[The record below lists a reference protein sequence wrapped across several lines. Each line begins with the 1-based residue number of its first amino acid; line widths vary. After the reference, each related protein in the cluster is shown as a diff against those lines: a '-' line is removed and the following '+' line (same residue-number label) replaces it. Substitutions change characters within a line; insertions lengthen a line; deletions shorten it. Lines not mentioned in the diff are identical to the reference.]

1 MSLSTPP
8 MPSPSASQSHP
19 NDESIDFAELFARV
33 RRGFLFILG
42 LALIG
47 FAVGI
52 FFTLVAT
59 TRQPAVS
66 SLRVTFGFPGFE
78 RGVYPNGSK
87 FQTDDIRAPDVINE
101 AIKRLD
107 LGAQTPDLASKIR
120 GAISITGFVSPNIVK
135 ERDRLR
141 AVGQNLPPYIPDEY
155 EISLSLPR
163 KFPLD
168 VRQRELL
175 LAEIVN
181 TFQEKFRRVY
191 VELPPEFGNAFSSLK
206 GADFVEYELILT
218 KEMQSLSDYLD
229 QKLNNDNNS
238 KETRMQ
244 VGATKQFRSPTNN
257 LSFQDLL
264 KQSELFTQIR
274 LNDVLSQI
282 YIYGLSKDRKYAL
295 VKMDYY
301 LRTLED
307 QEQRLK
313 EEEAVVTNLLGKT
326 QDRAQNYVLAT
337 KAQNPQGAQPLMDQ
351 SFIDSLLAND
361 AYNFLVRR
369 ALDAGLAVKRIQS
382 EKARML
388 ERRQRMESFAKGEVV
403 DQAVAIAN
411 TQTAL
416 TDLEAKYQELLGKV
430 RVVLEDYSRQEYA
443 DAVRIS
449 MQATTNSFFTTL
461 ALGAFVGLAAGVAL
475 ALGVSLIRPA
485 SNAPQA

>member
-1 MSLSTPP
+1 MD
-8 MPSPSASQSHP
+8 PSPST
-19 NDESIDFAELFARV
+19 DDSIDFADLFARA
-33 RRGFLFILG
+33 RRGLPLTLGAALLG
-42 LALIG
+42 LGAAI
-47 FAVGI
+47 A
-52 FFTLVAT
+52 FTLVVAY
-59 TRQPAVS
+59 RQPAVS
-66 SLRVTFGFPGFE
+66 SLRVSFGFPGFE
-78 RGVYPNGSK
+78 RGTYPNGTK
-87 FQTDDIRAPDVINE
+87 FQPDDIRAPDVINE
-101 AIKRLD
+101 AIKRIVTD
-107 LGAQTPDLASKIR
+107 RQSPDLASKIR
-120 GAISITGFVSPNIVK
+120 GALSITGFVSPNIIK

-141 AVGQNLPPYIPDEY
+141 AIGQTLPPYIPDEY

-163 KFPLD
+163 NFPLE

-218 KEMQSLSDYLD
+218 KEMQSLSSYLD
-229 QKLNNDNNS
+229 QKLSNEDKGDGKNNLAQ
-238 KETRMQ
+238 MA
-244 VGATKQFRSPTNN
+244 GTKQFRSPSNN
-257 LSFQDLL
+257 LSFQDLQ
-264 KQSELFTQIR
+264 KQTELFTQIR

-326 QDRAQNYVLAT
+326 QERAQNYVLAT
-337 KAQNPQGAQPLMDQ
+337 KAQNPQGSQPMMDQ
-351 SFIDSLLAND
+351 GFIDSLLAND

-369 ALDAGLAVKRIQS
+369 ALDSGLAVKRIQAD
-382 EKARML
+382 KARMT
-388 ERRQRMESFAKGEVV
+388 ERRQRMESFTKGEVI
-403 DQAVAIAN
+403 DQAAAIAS

-416 TDLEAKYQELLGKV
+416 TELEAKYQDLLSKV
-430 RVVLEDYSRQEYA
+430 RVVLDDYARQEYA

-449 MQATTNSFFTTL
+449 MQARTDSFLTSILLGALIGMVAGL
-461 ALGAFVGLAAGVAL
+461 ALG
-475 ALGVSLIRPA
+475 LGVSLLRPA
-485 SNAPQA
+485 NPPAAS